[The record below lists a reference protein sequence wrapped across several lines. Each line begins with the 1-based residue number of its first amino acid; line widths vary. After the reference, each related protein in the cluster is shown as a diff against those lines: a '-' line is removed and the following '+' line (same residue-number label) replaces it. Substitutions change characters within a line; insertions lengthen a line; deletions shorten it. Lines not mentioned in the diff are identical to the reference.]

1 MDFLMIGGT
10 RYMGRIAVERL
21 LERGDRVTVFSR
33 GKTIPHWWDRVEH
46 IIGDR
51 TDVAD
56 FSAKLKGKK
65 FDAVI
70 DTYAMTKQDVE
81 SAVATFDGNVGRYL
95 FISTGSVYF
104 EGYLD
109 FYTHCP
115 FKESDVDWSGLD
127 YSYPE
132 GETPYGV
139 GKRHC
144 EKWLQENSTVPY
156 TIIRVPAVMGWDDPS
171 FRMWWWVQRALDGG
185 PVVVPAEEHSVFCT
199 LYAEDAADA
208 WLQAIASPAAANQTY
223 HIAMK
228 EIMTAERWA
237 GLVWAAAGQE
247 SSVTFVPR
255 AVIDK
260 DASLK
265 GGYEPPLLRRSP
277 YIQDLGKAEREFGYK
292 TTPVAEWIE
301 Q

>member
-51 TDVAD
+51 TDVAG

-65 FDAVI
+65 LDAVI

-228 EIMTAERWA
+228 GDYDCRTLGRARVGGSRPGKLGHFRSSRRDRQRRVPERRLRA
-237 GLVWAAAGQE
+237 P
-247 SSVTFVPR
+247 FVEALPIYSR
-255 AVIDK
+255 
-260 DASLK
+260 
-265 GGYEPPLLRRSP
+265 P
-277 YIQDLGKAEREFGYK
+277 GKSGA
-292 TTPVAEWIE
+292 
-301 Q
+301 

>member
-1 MDFLMIGGT
+1 M
-10 RYMGRIAVERL
+10 
-21 LERGDRVTVFSR
+21 
-33 GKTIPHWWDRVEH
+33 
-46 IIGDR
+46 
-51 TDVAD
+51 
-56 FSAKLKGKK
+56 
-65 FDAVI
+65 
-70 DTYAMTKQDVE
+70 
-81 SAVATFDGNVGRYL
+81 
-95 FISTGSVYF
+95 
-104 EGYLD
+104 
-109 FYTHCP
+109 
-115 FKESDVDWSGLD
+115 
-127 YSYPE
+127 
-132 GETPYGV
+132 
-139 GKRHC
+139 
-144 EKWLQENSTVPY
+144 
-156 TIIRVPAVMGWDDPS
+156 
-171 FRMWWWVQRALDGG
+171 QRALDGG